1 MIDPIQILSL
11 HHRIAPSQKCLGMRS
26 EDRVNQSTQPRRDFL
41 LSCASN
47 LHLAKSAIGKNTLR
61 ATARLLN
68 GKSTA
73 GVTAALASC
82 GCLSESNPERPQ
94 KVWGRRGFSPGR
106 FLKPRAITID
116 EQDRLYIV
124 DTTGRIQVFDT
135 EGNFLHQWK
144 TPQTQNGRPTGLAF
158 GAGQKRS
165 ASTKSSEV
173 QHDRDGN
180 DPRIF
185 VADTHYYRMLSYT
198 LKGEPVTDESI
209 GASPVLDP
217 VNLHSSLTSLAIV
230 LVAATS
236 ANTMPQIAFR
246 NLMRKVTFCAN
257 GVERVGTPV
266 ALFVLK
272 VW

>member
-11 HHRIAPSQKCLGMRS
+11 HHRIAPLKSALECVQKTESISRPNLGETSYCLS
-26 EDRVNQSTQPRRDFL
+26 
-41 LSCASN
+41 ASN

-158 GAGQKRS
+158 EQVKS
-165 ASTKSSEV
+165 DPPPQSLLKSSMIQTVMIQTVMIHE
-173 QHDRDGN
+173 
-180 DPRIF
+180 
-185 VADTHYYRMLSYT
+185 
-198 LKGEPVTDESI
+198 
-209 GASPVLDP
+209 
-217 VNLHSSLTSLAIV
+217 SSL
-230 LVAATS
+230 
-236 ANTMPQIAFR
+236 QIPITIECFPHP
-246 NLMRKVTFCAN
+246 K
-257 GVERVGTPV
+257 G
-266 ALFVLK
+266 
-272 VW
+272 